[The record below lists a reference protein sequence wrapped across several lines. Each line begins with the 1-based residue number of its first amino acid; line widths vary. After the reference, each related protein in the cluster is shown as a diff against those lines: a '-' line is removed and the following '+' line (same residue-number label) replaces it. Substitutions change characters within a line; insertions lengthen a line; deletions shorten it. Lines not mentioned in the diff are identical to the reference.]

1 MVNKKDGKQ
10 NRKKIGI
17 YKWHFIYAQLKFVG
31 LK

>member
-10 NRKKIGI
+10 NRKKYGI
-17 YKWHFIYAQLKFVG
+17 YKRHFLYAQLKFVG